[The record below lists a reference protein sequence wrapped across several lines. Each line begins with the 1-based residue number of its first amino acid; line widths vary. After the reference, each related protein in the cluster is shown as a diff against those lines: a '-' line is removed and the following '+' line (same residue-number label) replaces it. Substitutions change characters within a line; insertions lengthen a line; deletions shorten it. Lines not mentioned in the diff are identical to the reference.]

1 MLFKSLVQFTDEA
14 SLLGSLER
22 FVNNTPDARFC
33 ALNIAKELE
42 DIGFEELVET
52 VPWSLSCYDTRPKGF
67 YVVRDGSIIAFSLPE
82 SLSGFCGT
90 ITHTDSPHFKIKAN
104 PEIFQSGYVKLNVEP
119 YGGLIY
125 YSWLDRPL
133 AICGVAVDETGK
145 SVLVDTKGKHEVFVP
160 SQAIHINRE
169 VNSKNSLNPQK
180 DMLPVFSFGC
190 IEIFADKI
198 QKILGSENKIKVMD
212 LALYNPE
219 PVRMIKG
226 VPVIM
231 GPRLD
236 NLSSVYAAL
245 KAFINSCNSE
255 EASADTTA
263 RLFVAL
269 NSEEIG
275 SMTYDGADSKFL
287 TDVLERICKLCNVD
301 KYPVFANSTIVNVDA
316 AHAIHPNA
324 PEKSDPTNIII
335 MGDGVVVKHNDNY
348 AMNLELEAYL
358 KTLARKCGVNIQD
371 FYSKSDMRCGATL
384 GNICMRH
391 HGIKS
396 IDIGIPMLAMH
407 SAVETIHS
415 ADVKWLETLLYNYYL
430 YI

>member
-1 MLFKSLVQFTDEA
+1 MLFKSLEHFTDGV
-14 SLLGSLER
+14 SLLRDLQR

-33 ALNIAKELE
+33 VLNIAKELAA
-42 DIGFEELVET
+42 IGFEELVET
-52 VPWSLSCYDTRPKGF
+52 VPWGLNCFNERPKGF
-67 YVVRDGSIIAFSLPE
+67 YVVRGDSIIAFSLPE
-82 SLSGFCGT
+82 SLSSFCGT

-104 PEIFQSGYVKLNVEP
+104 PEISQSGYIKLNVEP

-125 YSWLDRPL
+125 HSWLDKPL
-133 AICGVAVDETGK
+133 AISGVAVDETGK
-145 SVLVDTKGKHEVFVP
+145 SFLVDTKGRREVFIP

-169 VNSKNSLNPQK
+169 VNSQNSLNPQK
-180 DMLPVFSFGC
+180 DMLPVFSFGSTEKLADT
-190 IEIFADKI
+190 IEKI
-198 QKILGSENKIKVMD
+198 IGCKNKIRAMK

-219 PVRMIKG
+219 SVRMVKG
-226 VPVIM
+226 APVIM

-245 KAFINSCNSE
+245 KAFVNSCNSE

-275 SMTYDGADSKFL
+275 SMTYDGADGKFM
-287 TDVLERICKLCNVD
+287 TDVLERICNLYNVD

-324 PEKSDPTNIII
+324 PEKSDPTNIIH
-335 MGDGVVVKHNDNY
+335 MGNGVVVKHNDNY
-348 AMNLELEAYL
+348 AMNLELEVSL
-358 KTLARKCGVNIQD
+358 KMIAGKCSVNVQN

-407 SAVETIHS
+407 SAVETIH
-415 ADVKWLETLLYNYYL
+415 ATDVISLEKLLYNYYL